1 MPNYRPVFNR
11 PLEEVPFPIQERLVT
26 SLSEI
31 AELLS
36 GLPPESA
43 DSMAAAELLLDLDGW
58 RFHYHVDPP
67 RECLR
72 LHAAFLLGTR
82 RVHPD

>member
-1 MPNYRPVFNR
+1 VPNYRPVFNR
-11 PLEEVPFPIQERLVT
+11 PLEEVPFPTQKRLLT

-36 GLPPESA
+36 GMRSDSV
-43 DSMAAAELLLDLDGW
+43 DSMAAAELLLYLDGW

-72 LHAAFLLGTR
+72 LHAAFPLGC
-82 RVHPD
+82 